1 LSCRGWNR
9 LGRKG
14 SSTFAA
20 IDDLRYVLFMG
31 GLMFA
36 EVDFSKR
43 ALVDDFVL
51 VDNIALY
58 SFFYHLYLFDLIII
72 IPSLSFFYKPKP
84 FLYQFTSHFYTNS
97 Q

>member
-1 LSCRGWNR
+1 M
-9 LGRKG
+9 
-14 SSTFAA
+14 STFAA
-20 IDDLRYVLFMG
+20 IDDFRYVLFVG

-36 EVDFSKR
+36 EVDFSER

-72 IPSLSFFYKPKP
+72 IPSLSS
-84 FLYQFTSHFYTNS
+84 FLYNSFYTSS